1 MLGGWV
7 GPYITLRPGINYNA
21 SRSLGMQSDTIQR
34 QEGGR
39 RTSGDI
45 GRGQPL
51 VSVIVV
57 VRNGKNDIEKALAS
71 VFAQSKDICELIVID
86 GVSTDGT
93 LDIIKKYNNVID
105 CWMSEPDSGV
115 YDAMN
120 KGVQLARGRYIYFL
134 GSDDLLIVNL
144 DSLASV
150 LVDPNTIYYGDV
162 RTPSSECY
170 DGPWN
175 AWKLAR
181 CTINHQAIFYPS
193 VAFETEGFCTDY
205 KVLADHA
212 FNLRCFG
219 NKQLH
224 FQYIP
229 YLIAYYSDA
238 GMSTRVADT
247 AFLRDRLSLI
257 RRYLPWHIYLVS
269 CLRDRVRRLVKGY

>member
-1 MLGGWV
+1 
-7 GPYITLRPGINYNA
+7 
-21 SRSLGMQSDTIQR
+21 MQSNAIQR

-39 RTSGDI
+39 RTGGDPTAE
-45 GRGQPL
+45 QPL
-51 VSVIVV
+51 VSVIIV
-57 VRNGKNDIEKALAS
+57 VRNSRNDIENSLAS
-71 VFAQSKDICELIVID
+71 VFAQSKDVCELIVID

-93 LDIIKKYNNVID
+93 LDVIKKYNKDID
-105 CWMSEPDSGV
+105 YWLSEPDNGI

-120 KGVQLARGRYIYFL
+120 KGIRVARGRYIYFL
-134 GSDDLLIVNL
+134 GSDDLLVVSL
-144 DSLASV
+144 ESLASV
-150 LVDPNTIYYGDV
+150 LVDQNTIYYGNV

-170 DGPWN
+170 NGPWN
-175 AWKLAR
+175 VWRLAR
-181 CTINHQAIFYPS
+181 CTINHQAMFYPS
-193 VAFETEGFCTDY
+193 VAFETESFCTDY

-229 YLIAYYSDA
+229 CLIAYYSDT
-238 GMSTRVADT
+238 GMSTRVVDS

-257 RRYLPWHIYLVS
+257 RRYLPWRVYLVS